1 MSLLTRLASFLPIS
15 LPVYNPEPPV
25 LHGHL
30 HLHGEHTHSFYS
42 RSPQSTPR
50 GPSGPA
56 PSTTSRATRR
66 LSQPS
71 PFAPHTVHVSTGTP
85 NTITLHTSN
94 THCTS
99 HTVQK
104 VLFVF
109 MPSSYAKTTVSLL
122 ILQKRQSEKLSIKFI
137 TLVAQ

>member
-1 MSLLTRLASFLPIS
+1 MSLFTRLASFPPFS
-15 LPVYNPEPPV
+15 LPVYNPEPLV

-30 HLHGEHTHSFYS
+30 HLHGEHKHSFCS

-50 GPSGPA
+50 GPSGPS
-56 PSTTSRATRR
+56 PSTTSRTTRG

-71 PFAPHTVHVSTGTP
+71 LFAPPTVHVSTGTP

-94 THCTS
+94 THCTP

-104 VLFVF
+104 VLLVF
-109 MPSSYAKTTVSLL
+109 MLSSYAETTISLL
-122 ILQKRQSEKLSIKFI
+122 ILQK
-137 TLVAQ
+137 